1 MEILYWHWIVLGIG
15 LVLLELVI
23 PSFTALWFGLG
34 AIAVGLMLVFDPE
47 FSLTVQITSWAVISA
62 GLTTLWF
69 KYLKPSKKMAH
80 DITQND
86 VEGEMG
92 LVIIKPTPHR
102 NGKVRFSTPLLGMDE
117 WDFKTV
123 DDIDIGDQIQIVDIE
138 NGLLVA
144 IKK

>member
-1 MEILYWHWIVLGIG
+1 MEILYWHWVVLGIG
-15 LVLLELVI
+15 LILLELVI

-47 FSLTVQITSWAVISA
+47 FSLTVQIASWAIISA

-69 KYLKPSKKMAH
+69 KYLKPSNKKTH

-92 LVIIKPTPHR
+92 LVIVKPTSHR
-102 NGKVRFSTPLLGMDE
+102 NGKVRFSIPLLGMDE
-117 WDFKTV
+117 WDFKTEDEV
-123 DDIDIGDQIQIVDIE
+123 DIGDQIQIVNIE
-138 NGLLVA
+138 KGLLIA